1 MSMITAHRITSAL
14 LGGSMSSAQL
24 ETLLGTPEG
33 LAGWKLCAATDSISK
48 LLHTDGAARAGW
60 MGSTKANDIMATLH
74 APAAVEMAANSTT
87 MASIFNTAER
97 ADLWFLSKVTR
108 AAIWSSDAALTAL
121 MGSPTGKARARAC
134 AKYAVRSKL
143 GNGGT
148 EVVFDAPLGTPGAKF
163 ILIGW
168 STNVANNVEIYGR
181 REGSKVGMLTNTI
194 SVNTTASHDNVMA
207 LLGPVR
213 AKGASGYTCYF
224 GAVEV

>member
-97 ADLWFLSKVTR
+97 ADLWFSSTVTR

-168 STNVANNVEIYGR
+168 SAATTGNVEISGR
-181 REGSKVGMLTNTI
+181 REGSQVGILSAVV
-194 SVNTTASHDNVMA
+194 SVGQQAAIDNVMA
-207 LLGPVR
+207 LLGPVKFK
-213 AKGASGYTCYF
+213 AGATCYL

>member
-14 LGGSMSSAQL
+14 LGGSMSSSQL

-60 MGSTKANDIMATLH
+60 MGSTKANDTMATLH

-207 LLGPVR
+207 LLGPV
-213 AKGASGYTCYF
+213 KFKTSYVCYL

>member
-87 MASIFNTAER
+87 MASIFNTAAR
-97 ADLWFLSKVTR
+97 ADLWFSSKVTR
-108 AAIWSSDAALTAL
+108 TAIWSSDAALTAL
-121 MGSPTGKARARAC
+121 MGSTTGKARARAC
-134 AKYAVRSKL
+134 AKYAVRSKS
-143 GNGGT
+143 GNGSA

-168 STNVANNVEIYGR
+168 SANTGNNVEIYGR
-181 REGSKVGMLTNTI
+181 REGSQVGVLTAI
-194 SVNTTASHDNVMA
+194 AGGATASNDNVMA
-207 LLGPVR
+207 LLGPVKFK
-213 AKGASGYTCYF
+213 ANATCYL

>member
-87 MASIFNTAER
+87 MASIFNTAAR
-97 ADLWFLSKVTR
+97 ADLWF
-108 AAIWSSDAALTAL
+108 SSQL
-121 MGSPTGKARARAC
+121 R
-134 AKYAVRSKL
+134 
-143 GNGGT
+143 
-148 EVVFDAPLGTPGAKF
+148 
-163 ILIGW
+163 
-168 STNVANNVEIYGR
+168 
-181 REGSKVGMLTNTI
+181 
-194 SVNTTASHDNVMA
+194 
-207 LLGPVR
+207 GPQ
-213 AKGASGYTCYF
+213 F
-224 GAVEV
+224 GAAMPH

>member
-14 LGGSMSSAQL
+14 LGGSMSSSQL

-148 EVVFDAPLGTPGAKF
+148 EVVFDAPLGTPGA
-163 ILIGW
+163 
-168 STNVANNVEIYGR
+168 
-181 REGSKVGMLTNTI
+181 
-194 SVNTTASHDNVMA
+194 
-207 LLGPVR
+207 
-213 AKGASGYTCYF
+213 
-224 GAVEV
+224 

>member
-87 MASIFNTAER
+87 MASIFNTAAR
-97 ADLWFLSKVTR
+97 ADLWFSSKVTR

-134 AKYAVRSKL
+134 AKYAVRSKV
-143 GNGGT
+143 GKTGT
-148 EVVFDAPLGTPGAKF
+148 EEVFDAPLGTPGAKF

-168 STNVANNVEIYGR
+168 GASSAALVEISGR
-181 REGSKVGMLTNTI
+181 REGSQVGVLTALI
-194 SVNTTASHDNVMA
+194 GGGATASHDNVMA
-207 LLGPVR
+207 LLGPVKFK
-213 AKGASGYTCYF
+213 A
-224 GAVEV
+224 GAVCYLGVVEV

>member
-14 LGGSMSSAQL
+14 LGGSMSSSQL

-33 LAGWKLCAATDSISK
+33 LAGWKLCVATDSISK
-48 LLHTDGAARAGW
+48 LLHTDVAARAGW
-60 MGSTKANDIMATLH
+60 MGSTKASDIMATLH

-87 MASIFNTAER
+87 MTSVFNTAER

-134 AKYAVRSKL
+134 AKYALRSKL
-143 GNGGT
+143 GNGSA
-148 EVVFDAPLGTPGAKF
+148 EVVFDAPLGTPGAKL

-168 STNVANNVEIYGR
+168 STSSVATIEFSGR
-181 REGSKVGMLTNTI
+181 REGSQVGIL
-194 SVNTTASHDNVMA
+194 NTTLGNGVTATHDNVMA
-207 LLGPVR
+207 LLGPVKFK
-213 AKGASGYTCYF
+213 AGVTCYL

>member
-14 LGGSMSSAQL
+14 LGGSMSSSQL

-33 LAGWKLCAATDSISK
+33 LAGWKLCAATDSISN
-48 LLHTDGAARAGW
+48 LLLTDGVARAGW

-74 APAAVEMAANSTT
+74 APSAVELAANSTT
-87 MASIFNTAER
+87 MTSVFNTAAR
-97 ADLWFLSKVTR
+97 ADLWFSSTVTR

-134 AKYAVRSKL
+134 AKYVARTFT
-143 GNGGT
+143 GNGT
-148 EVVFDAPLGTPGAKF
+148 VLPCPPPLNTLGAKF

-168 STNVANNVEIYGR
+168 GSGNGSLDISGR
-181 REGSKVGMLTNTI
+181 REGSVVGLLTGTNI
-194 SVNTTASHDNVMA
+194 VGNSAAIDNVMA

>member
-87 MASIFNTAER
+87 MASIFNTAAR
-97 ADLWFLSKVTR
+97 ADLWFSSTVTR

-121 MGSPTGKARARAC
+121 MGSATGKARARAC
-134 AKYAVRSKL
+134 AKYAVRSKP
-143 GNGGT
+143 GNSNM
-148 EVVFDAPLGTPGAKF
+148 EVFAAPLDTSGAKF

-168 STNVANNVEIYGR
+168 STNVANNVEISGR
-181 REGSKVGMLTNTI
+181 REGSQVGVLSGNAGPGA
-194 SVNTTASHDNVMA
+194 TASHDNVMA
-207 LLGPVR
+207 LLGPVNF
-213 AKGASGYTCYF
+213 KSGATCYL

>member
-14 LGGSMSSAQL
+14 LGGSMSSSQL

-33 LAGWKLCAATDSISK
+33 LAGWKLCAATDSISN
-48 LLHTDGAARAGW
+48 LLLTDGVARAGW

-74 APAAVEMAANSTT
+74 APSAVELAANSTT
-87 MASIFNTAER
+87 MTSVFNTAAR
-97 ADLWFLSKVTR
+97 ADLWFSSTVTR

-121 MGSPTGKARARAC
+121 MGSTTGKARARAC
-134 AKYAVRSKL
+134 AKYAVRSKP
-143 GNGGT
+143 GNGST

-168 STNVANNVEIYGR
+168 GINIASSFEIYGR
-181 REGSKVGMLTNTI
+181 REGSQVGVL
-194 SVNTTASHDNVMA
+194 TASIAGGATASYDNVMA
-207 LLGPVR
+207 LLGPV
-213 AKGASGYTCYF
+213 KFKASYPVYL

>member
-14 LGGSMSSAQL
+14 LGGSMSSSQL

-33 LAGWKLCAATDSISK
+33 LAGWKLCAATDSINK

-87 MASIFNTAER
+87 MASIFNTAAR
-97 ADLWFLSKVTR
+97 ADLWFSSTVTR
-108 AAIWSSDAALTAL
+108 DAIWRSDAALTAL
-121 MGSPTGKARARAC
+121 MGSTTGKARARAC
-134 AKYAVRSKL
+134 AKYAVRSKV
-143 GNGGT
+143 GNSSV

-168 STNVANNVEIYGR
+168 STSSVATVEIIGR
-181 REGSKVGMLTNTI
+181 REGSQVGSQVANI
-194 SVNTTASHDNVMA
+194 SSGVTAAFDNVMA
-207 LLGPVR
+207 LLGPVKFKTT
-213 AKGASGYTCYF
+213 AVLYL

>member
-33 LAGWKLCAATDSISK
+33 LAGWKLCAATDSISN
-48 LLHTDGAARAGW
+48 LLLTDGVARAGW

-74 APAAVEMAANSTT
+74 APSAVELAANSTT
-87 MASIFNTAER
+87 MTSVFNTAAR
-97 ADLWFLSKVTR
+97 ADLWFSSTVTR

-121 MGSPTGKARARAC
+121 MGSATGKARARAC
-134 AKYAVRSKL
+134 AKYVARTIT
-143 GNGGT
+143 GNGT
-148 EVVFDAPLGTPGAKF
+148 VLPCPPPLNTLGAKF

-168 STNVANNVEIYGR
+168 GSGNGSLDISGR
-181 REGSKVGMLTNTI
+181 REGSVVGLLTGTNI
-194 SVNTTASHDNVMA
+194 VGNSAAIDNVMA

>member
-14 LGGSMSSAQL
+14 LGGSMSSSQL

-33 LAGWKLCAATDSISK
+33 LAGWKLCAATDSINK

-60 MGSTKANDIMATLH
+60 MGSTKANDTMATLH
-74 APAAVEMAANSTT
+74 APAAVEMAASSTT
-87 MASIFNTAER
+87 MASIFNTAAR
-97 ADLWFLSKVTR
+97 ADLWFSSTVTR

-134 AKYAVRSKL
+134 AKYAVRSMPATS
-143 GNGGT
+143 T
-148 EVVFDAPLGTPGAKF
+148 EKESAAPLDTPGAKF

-168 STNVANNVEIYGR
+168 SAATTGNVEISGR
-181 REGSKVGMLTNTI
+181 REGSQVGILSTVV
-194 SVNTTASHDNVMA
+194 SVGQQAAIDNVMA
-207 LLGPVR
+207 LLGPVKYKSDR
-213 AKGASGYTCYF
+213 AVYL

>member
-33 LAGWKLCAATDSISK
+33 LAGWKLCAATDSINK

-60 MGSTKANDIMATLH
+60 MGSTKANDTMATLH
-74 APAAVEMAANSTT
+74 APAAVEMAASSTT
-87 MASIFNTAER
+87 MASIFNTAAR
-97 ADLWFLSKVTR
+97 ADLWFLNKVTR

-121 MGSPTGKARARAC
+121 MDSPTGKARARAC
-134 AKYAVRSKL
+134 AKYAVRSMP
-143 GNGGT
+143 GNNNM
-148 EVVFDAPLGTPGAKF
+148 EVFAAPLDTSGAKF

-168 STNVANNVEIYGR
+168 SAATTATVEISGR
-181 REGSKVGMLTNTI
+181 REGSQVGMLTASI
-194 SVNTTASHDNVMA
+194 GGSTTASNDNVMA
-207 LLGPVR
+207 LLGPVKYKSNR
-213 AKGASGYTCYF
+213 AVYL

>member
-74 APAAVEMAANSTT
+74 APAAVEMAASSTT
-87 MASIFNTAER
+87 MASIFNTAAR
-97 ADLWFLSKVTR
+97 ADLWFSSTVTR

-143 GNGGT
+143 GNSST
-148 EVVFDAPLGTPGAKF
+148 EMVFAAPLGTPGAKF

-168 STNVANNVEIYGR
+168 SANVTNNVEISGR
-181 REGSKVGMLTNTI
+181 REGSQVGMLSTVVSNG
-194 SVNTTASHDNVMA
+194 VTASTDNVMA
-207 LLGPVR
+207 LLGPVKFK
-213 AKGASGYTCYF
+213 ATAICYL

>member
-168 STNVANNVEIYGR
+168 SASSISSVEISGR
-181 REGSKVGMLTNTI
+181 REGSQVGMLSTVVSNG
-194 SVNTTASHDNVMA
+194 VTASTDNVMA
-207 LLGPVR
+207 LLGPVKFK
-213 AKGASGYTCYF
+213 ATAICYL

>member
-33 LAGWKLCAATDSISK
+33 LAGWKLCAATDSISN
-48 LLHTDGAARAGW
+48 LLLTDGVARAGW
-60 MGSTKANDIMATLH
+60 MGSTKANDTMATLH

-143 GNGGT
+143 GNSST
-148 EVVFDAPLGTPGAKF
+148 EMVFAAPLGTPGAKF

-181 REGSKVGMLTNTI
+181 REGSQVGMLSTVVSNG
-194 SVNTTASHDNVMA
+194 VTASTDNVMA
-207 LLGPVR
+207 LLGPVKFK
-213 AKGASGYTCYF
+213 ATAICYL

>member
-14 LGGSMSSAQL
+14 LGGSMSSSQL

-33 LAGWKLCAATDSISK
+33 LAGWKLCAATDSISN
-48 LLHTDGAARAGW
+48 LLLTDGVARAGW
-60 MGSTKANDIMATLH
+60 MGSTKANDTMATLH

-121 MGSPTGKARARAC
+121 MGSPTGITRARAC
-134 AKYAVRSKL
+134 AKYAVRSKP
-143 GNGGT
+143 GNNNM
-148 EVVFDAPLGTPGAKF
+148 EVFAAPLGTPGAKF

-207 LLGPVR
+207 LLGPV
-213 AKGASGYTCYF
+213 KFKTSYVCYL

>member
-14 LGGSMSSAQL
+14 LGGSMSSSQL

-48 LLHTDGAARAGW
+48 LLHADVAARSGW

-87 MASIFNTAER
+87 MASIFNTAAR
-97 ADLWFLSKVTR
+97 ADLWFSSKVTR
-108 AAIWSSDAALTAL
+108 TAIWSSDAALTAL
-121 MGSPTGKARARAC
+121 MGSTTGKARARAC
-134 AKYAVRSKL
+134 AKYVARTIT
-143 GNGGT
+143 GNGT
-148 EVVFDAPLGTPGAKF
+148 VLPCPPPLNTLGAKF

-168 STNVANNVEIYGR
+168 GSGNGSLDISGR
-181 REGSKVGMLTNTI
+181 REGSVVGLLTGTNI
-194 SVNTTASHDNVMA
+194 VGNSAAIDNVMA
-207 LLGPVR
+207 LLGPVKYK
-213 AKGASGYTCYF
+213 ATYALYL